1 MAIMVK
7 QVTISPTIREIEDVY
22 MVDKHAHSLSVTVG
36 SDRVK
41 VLHAPLFSV
50 QALDLVA
57 LVAQHALLRVPPILT
72 HPTQVLLSEV
82 ARLEVIEA
90 ELSTE
95 RQVVAP
101 HFVADRLAVQIV
113 DRSVVAL
120 QPLEVAERLAVV
132 RTEVL
137 SEDTD
142 NKNVFVKPNEQNR
155 ACSSYAMARK
165 RRMKSNFCKTTT

>member
-1 MAIMVK
+1 MAIMAM
-7 QVTISPTIREIEDVY
+7 QVTISPTIREIEVVS

-57 LVAQHALLRVPPILT
+57 LVAQHALLRVPPILA

-95 RQVVAP
+95 RQVLAP
-101 HFVADRLAVQIV
+101 HFVADRLAAQIV

-132 RTEVL
+132 KTEVL

-142 NKNVFVKPNEQNR
+142 NKNVFVLQWRVNEGLNPTFVKQR
-155 ACSSYAMARK
+155 HRI
-165 RRMKSNFCKTTT
+165 KTYYI